1 MAFDRSNSDIAV
13 YFRVHNYIYVHLCC
27 EAKSEITV
35 EYVCGVGVYPC
46 LRCGVNDD
54 AFVPVY
60 GI

>member
-1 MAFDRSNSDIAV
+1 VAIYRSNNYTAV
-13 YFRVHNYIYVHLCC
+13 YFPAHNYIYVHLCS

-46 LRCGVNDD
+46 LRCGVNDS